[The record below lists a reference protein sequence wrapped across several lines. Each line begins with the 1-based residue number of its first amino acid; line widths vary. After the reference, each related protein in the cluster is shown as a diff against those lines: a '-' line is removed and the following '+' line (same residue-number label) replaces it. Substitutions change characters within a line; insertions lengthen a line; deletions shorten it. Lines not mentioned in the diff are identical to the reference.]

1 MMEGSGVR
9 SVLVTNG
16 SGCGYERP
24 KNLLILLWIRIRITA
39 CFLEAEFG
47 PPAYCHAFGGLSQ
60 RGWIHEADLLYQVR
74 QIQVCREACR
84 DTQTD

>member
-1 MMEGSGVR
+1 MVFSDYFCLMLEGSGAG

-24 KNLLILLWIRIRITA
+24 KNLRILWIRIRITA
-39 CFLEAEFG
+39 CFPETEFR

-60 RGWIHEADLLYQVR
+60 RGWIHEADLLYQV
-74 QIQVCREACR
+74 
-84 DTQTD
+84 